1 MFKYKSKNQI
11 EKQEMMKHLKLVEK
25 DEYQYVI
32 TTDPSLIESDKINI
46 VFSKKDLPIVED
58 LVFKIKMGE
67 NYYIN
72 LVNESG
78 IKKTSVRDIEYF
90 ESLENEVFA
99 YVGNEKFTVME
110 KLYTIE
116 NELMDKHF
124 IRTSKSFIVNILK
137 ISRIKPKLNYKLEL
151 VMMNN
156 DTIDVN
162 RTYMKS
168 FKKALKI

>member
-1 MFKYKSKNQI
+1 MFKYKSRNQK
-11 EKQEMMKHLKLVEK
+11 EKQEMMNRLKLVEK
-25 DEYQYVI
+25 NEYQYVI
-32 TTDPSLIESDKINI
+32 TTDASLVEKDKINI
-46 VFSKKDLPIVED
+46 VFSNKDLPIIED
-58 LVFKIKMGE
+58 LVYKIKMGE

-99 YVGNEKFTVME
+99 YVGKEKFTVMD
-110 KLYTIE
+110 KLYVIE
-116 NELMDKHF
+116 KELMDKHF

-137 ISRIKPKLNYKLEL
+137 ISRIRPMLNYKLEL
-151 VMMNN
+151 VMMNG
-156 DTIDVN
+156 DRIDVN
-162 RTYMKS
+162 RTYMQN